1 MIGRF
6 GHRVWVGETGPA
18 PNGLISVQGR
28 ACLEAEL
35 PTLRRHYDDIIYDGT
50 LLNEVIVLIH

>member
-6 GHRVWVGETGPA
+6 GHRVWAGETGPA

-28 ACLEAEL
+28 ACLEAEV
-35 PTLRRHYDDIIYDGT
+35 PTLGRLFVEWSDRADP
-50 LLNEVIVLIH
+50 